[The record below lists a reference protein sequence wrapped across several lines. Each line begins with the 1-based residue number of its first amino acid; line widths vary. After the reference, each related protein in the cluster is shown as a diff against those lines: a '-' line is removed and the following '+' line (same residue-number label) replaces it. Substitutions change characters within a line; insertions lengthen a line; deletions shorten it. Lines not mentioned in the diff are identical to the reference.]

1 MAIGSRIANGDA
13 CKMNLSSLL
22 PTFVSSANNLHNV
35 LLPVCL
41 VLGFG
46 GLVYKVVGAFRERS
60 LQGVW
65 PYCVKMVVA
74 FCALSTI
81 AQWDP
86 ILTGMVNDASA
97 QAGLDQ
103 TGVLT
108 TFANDVAKKFS
119 LQVNTTGQ
127 PAPQLVQQ
135 QSNPFQ
141 WAGNAASNTLS
152 WFSTLGSPSA
162 AAAKATGTL
171 WHALSNASTALQG
184 ALDALFV
191 MICCVLGML
200 AMWIMWLLQQ
210 VLAEVC
216 FAVSPIF
223 LGCIL
228 IPPLGQMAARF
239 FTNYI
244 AALCWPIGWGIA
256 NLVTVALLNFALNPS
271 NNTGL
276 GAWNFFGG
284 GFIWWIGVGLWALFS
299 SVAAPWLV
307 TKALSAGE
315 NPLVSLFSAGVST
328 AQTTAQT
335 TVSVATSALAPMTG
349 SATAAGSIMAGTMAV
364 RQSFA
369 RRPISNNNGNGSN
382 GSSPAKRS

>member
-1 MAIGSRIANGDA
+1 
-13 CKMNLSSLL
+13 MNLSSLL
-22 PTFVSSANNLHNV
+22 PTFVSSAINLHNV

-46 GLVYKVVGAFRERS
+46 GLIYKITTAYRERS
-60 LQGVW
+60 LQTVW
-65 PYCVKMVVA
+65 PYLVKLSVA
-74 FCALSTI
+74 FAALGLV
-81 AQWDP
+81 QNWGP
-86 ILTGMVNDASA
+86 MVTGMVNDASA

-127 PAPQLVQQ
+127 PATQPVQQ
-135 QSNPFQ
+135 QTNPLQ
-141 WAGNAASNTLS
+141 WVGNATNNTLS

-171 WHALSNASTALQG
+171 WQALSNASTGLQG
-184 ALDALFV
+184 ALEALFV

-239 FTNYI
+239 FTNYV
-244 AALCWPIGWGIA
+244 AVLCWPIGWGIA
-256 NLVTVALLNFALNPS
+256 NLVTVALLNLALNPS

-276 GAWNFFGG
+276 GVWNFFGG
-284 GFIWWIGVGLWALFS
+284 GFIWWTGVGLWALFS
-299 SVAAPWLV
+299 SIAAPWLV

-315 NPLVSLFSAGVST
+315 HPLISLFSAGVNT
-328 AQTTAQT
+328 AQT
-335 TVSVATSALAPMTG
+335 SISIATSAVAPMTG
-349 SATAAGSIMAGTMAV
+349 HAATAGSLVAGTMAV
-364 RQSFA
+364 PKSFA
-369 RRPISNNNGNGSN
+369 SRPVSNNSN

>member
-1 MAIGSRIANGDA
+1 
-13 CKMNLSSLL
+13 MNLSSLL
-22 PTFVSSANNLHNV
+22 PSFVGSANNLHNV

-41 VLGFG
+41 VLGFA
-46 GLVYKVVGAFRERS
+46 GLVYKIFAAYRERS

-81 AQWDP
+81 TQWYPTVTD
-86 ILTGMVNDASA
+86 MVNDVSA

-103 TGVLT
+103 TRVLT

-127 PAPQLVQQ
+127 PANQAAPQQT
-135 QSNPFQ
+135 NPFQ
-141 WAGNAASNTLS
+141 WVGNAASNTLS
-152 WFSTLGSPSA
+152 WFSSLGSPSA
-162 AAAKATGTL
+162 AAAQATGTL
-171 WHALSNASTALQG
+171 WQALSNASTGVQTAIE
-184 ALDALFV
+184 ALFV

-223 LGCIL
+223 LGCL
-228 IPPLGQMAARF
+228 LLPPMGQMAARF

-244 AALCWPIGWGIA
+244 AVLCWPIGWGIA
-256 NLVTVALLNFALNPS
+256 NLVTVALLNLALNPS

-276 GAWNFFGG
+276 GALNFFGG

-299 SVAAPWLV
+299 SIAAPWLV

-315 NPLVSLFSAGVST
+315 QPLISLFSAGINT
-328 AQTTAQT
+328 AQTSISIATA
-335 TVSVATSALAPMTG
+335 ATAPLTG
-349 SATAAGSIMAGTMAV
+349 QATAAGSIVAGTMAV
-364 RQSFA
+364 PKSFA
-369 RRPISNNNGNGSN
+369 RRPVSSLNGSN
-382 GSSPAKRS
+382 GSGPAKRS

>member
-1 MAIGSRIANGDA
+1 
-13 CKMNLSSLL
+13 
-22 PTFVSSANNLHNV
+22 
-35 LLPVCL
+35 
-41 VLGFG
+41 
-46 GLVYKVVGAFRERS
+46 
-60 LQGVW
+60 
-65 PYCVKMVVA
+65 MV
-74 FCALSTI
+74 
-81 AQWDP
+81 
-86 ILTGMVNDASA
+86 TGMVNDASA

-127 PAPQLVQQ
+127 PATQPVQQ
-135 QSNPFQ
+135 QTNPVQ
-141 WAGNAASNTLS
+141 WVGNAANNTLS

-171 WHALSNASTALQG
+171 WQALSNASTGLQG
-184 ALDALFV
+184 ALEALFV

-223 LGCIL
+223 LGCLL

-244 AALCWPIGWGIA
+244 AVLCWPIGWGIA
-256 NLVTVALLNFALNPS
+256 NLVTVALLNLALNPS

-276 GAWNFFGG
+276 GVWNFFGG
-284 GFIWWIGVGLWALFS
+284 GFIWWTGVGLWALFS
-299 SVAAPWLV
+299 SFAAPWLV

-315 NPLVSLFSAGVST
+315 NPLISLFSAGVST
-328 AQTTAQT
+328 AQT
-335 TVSVATSALAPMTG
+335 SISIGTSAVAPMTG
-349 SATAAGSIMAGTMAV
+349 HATTAGSLVAGTMAV
-364 RQSFA
+364 PKSFA
-369 RRPISNNNGNGSN
+369 SRPVSNSSN

>member
-1 MAIGSRIANGDA
+1 VDFWRQFTNSNSPE
-13 CKMNLSSLL
+13 MNLSSLL
-22 PTFVSSANNLHNV
+22 PSFISSAINLHSV

-46 GLVYKVVGAFRERS
+46 GLVYKIAAAHRERS
-60 LQGVW
+60 LQAIL
-65 PYCVKMVVA
+65 PYLVKVSVA
-74 FCALSTI
+74 FAALGLI
-81 AQWDP
+81 QNWGP
-86 ILTGMVNDASA
+86 MLTGMVNDASA

-127 PAPQLVQQ
+127 PATQPVQQ
-135 QSNPFQ
+135 QTNPFQ
-141 WAGNAASNTLS
+141 WVGNAASNTLS

-171 WHALSNASTALQG
+171 WQALSNASTGLQG
-184 ALDALFV
+184 ALEALFV

-228 IPPLGQMAARF
+228 MPPRGQMAARF

-244 AALCWPIGWGIA
+244 AVLCWPIGWGIA
-256 NLVTVALLNFALNPS
+256 NLVTVALLNLALNPS
-271 NNTGL
+271 NSTGL

-284 GFIWWIGVGLWALFS
+284 
-299 SVAAPWLV
+299 
-307 TKALSAGE
+307 ALSGG
-315 NPLVSLFSAGVST
+315 SG
-328 AQTTAQT
+328 
-335 TVSVATSALAPMTG
+335 LACG
-349 SATAAGSIMAGTMAV
+349 
-364 RQSFA
+364 RSFRA
-369 RRPISNNNGNGSN
+369 
-382 GSSPAKRS
+382 SPHPG

>member
-1 MAIGSRIANGDA
+1 
-13 CKMNLSSLL
+13 MNVSSLL
-22 PTFVSSANNLHNV
+22 PTFFSAGSNLHNV

-41 VLGFG
+41 VLGFA
-46 GLVYKVVGAFRERS
+46 GLLYKCAGMFRERS
-60 LQGVW
+60 LQQVW
-65 PYCVKMVVA
+65 PYLVKMSVA
-74 FCALSTI
+74 FCALGAMST
-81 AQWDP
+81 W
-86 ILTGMVNDASA
+86 TGSVMDMVSDLNA
-97 QAGLDQ
+97 QAGLNQ

-119 LQVNTTGQ
+119 LQVNTSGQ
-127 PAPQLVQQ
+127 PATQATQQ
-135 QSNPFQ
+135 QTNPFQ
-141 WAGNAASNTLS
+141 WVGNAASNTLS
-152 WFSTLGSPSA
+152 WFSSLGSPSSA
-162 AAAKATGTL
+162 AAQATGTL
-171 WHALSNASTALQG
+171 WQAVSNASTGVQTMLE
-184 ALDALFV
+184 ALFV

-228 IPPLGQMAARF
+228 IAPFGQMAARF

-244 AALCWPIGWGIA
+244 AVLCWPIGWGIA
-256 NLVTVALLNFALNPS
+256 NLVTIALLNLALNPS
-271 NNTGL
+271 NNAGL

-328 AQTTAQT
+328 AQTTVQT
-335 TVSVATSALAPMTG
+335 SVSVATSALAPMTG
-349 SATAAGSIMAGTMAV
+349 SATAAGSIVAGTMAV
-364 RQSFA
+364 RPSFA
-369 RRPISNNNGNGSN
+369 RRPISSNNGSGSN
-382 GSSPAKRS
+382 GSGPVTRS

>member
-1 MAIGSRIANGDA
+1 VDVWRQLANGNSPE
-13 CKMNLSSLL
+13 MNLTSLL
-22 PTFVSSANNLHNV
+22 PTFVNSAINLHNV

-46 GLVYKVVGAFRERS
+46 GLVYKITTAHRERS
-60 LQGVW
+60 LQTLW
-65 PYCVKMVVA
+65 PYLVKLSVA
-74 FCALSTI
+74 FAALGLV
-81 AQWDP
+81 QNWGP
-86 ILTGMVNDASA
+86 MVTGMVNDAST

-108 TFANDVAKKFS
+108 TFANDVAKKFGAN
-119 LQVNTTGQ
+119 VNTSGQ
-127 PAPQLVQQ
+127 PATQPAQQ
-135 QSNPFQ
+135 QQTNPFQ
-141 WAGNAASNTLS
+141 WVGNAASNTFS
-152 WFSTLGSPSA
+152 WFSSLGSPSA
-162 AAAKATGTL
+162 AAAQATGTL
-171 WHALSNASTALQG
+171 WQALSNASTGVQTAIET
-184 ALDALFV
+184 LFV

-200 AMWIMWLLQQ
+200 AMWSMWLLQQ

-228 IPPLGQMAARF
+228 LPPMGQMAARF

-244 AALCWPIGWGIA
+244 SVLCWPIGWGIA
-256 NLVTVALLNFALNPS
+256 NLVTVALLNLALNPT

-276 GAWNFFGG
+276 GVLNFFGG

-315 NPLVSLFSAGVST
+315 QPLISLFSAGVNT
-328 AQTTAQT
+328 AQT
-335 TVSVATSALAPMTG
+335 SLSIATSAAAPLTG
-349 SATAAGSIMAGTMAV
+349 QWTAAGSIVASTMAV
-364 RQSFA
+364 PKSFA
-369 RRPISNNNGNGSN
+369 SRPVSSSNSSN

>member
-1 MAIGSRIANGDA
+1 
-13 CKMNLSSLL
+13 
-22 PTFVSSANNLHNV
+22 
-35 LLPVCL
+35 
-41 VLGFG
+41 
-46 GLVYKVVGAFRERS
+46 
-60 LQGVW
+60 
-65 PYCVKMVVA
+65 
-74 FCALSTI
+74 
-81 AQWDP
+81 
-86 ILTGMVNDASA
+86 
-97 QAGLDQ
+97 
-103 TGVLT
+103 
-108 TFANDVAKKFS
+108 
-119 LQVNTTGQ
+119 
-127 PAPQLVQQ
+127 
-135 QSNPFQ
+135 
-141 WAGNAASNTLS
+141 
-152 WFSTLGSPSA
+152 
-162 AAAKATGTL
+162 
-171 WHALSNASTALQG
+171 
-184 ALDALFV
+184 
-191 MICCVLGML
+191 VLGML

-228 IPPLGQMAARF
+228 LPPMGQMAARF

-244 AALCWPIGWGIA
+244 AVLCWPIGWGIA
-256 NLVTVALLNFALNPS
+256 NLVTVALLNLALNPS

-369 RRPISNNNGNGSN
+369 RRPISSNNGGGSN
-382 GSSPAKRS
+382 GSSPVTRS

>member
-1 MAIGSRIANGDA
+1 MAIGRRIANRDP

-46 GLVYKVVGAFRERS
+46 GLVYKVVGAFRESS

-97 QAGLDQ
+97 QAGLNQ

-127 PAPQLVQQ
+127 PATQPVQQ

-141 WAGNAASNTLS
+141 WVGNAASNTLS

-171 WHALSNASTALQG
+171 WQALSNASTGLQG
-184 ALDALFV
+184 ALEALFV

-244 AALCWPIGWGIA
+244 AVLCWPIGWGIA
-256 NLVTVALLNFALNPS
+256 NLVTVALLNLALNPS

-299 SVAAPWLV
+299 SIAAPWLV

-315 NPLVSLFSAGVST
+315 NPLVSLFSAGVHT
-328 AQTTAQT
+328 AQT
-335 TVSVATSALAPMTG
+335 SISIATSAVAPVTG
-349 SATAAGSIMAGTMAV
+349 QATAAGSIVAGTMAV
-364 RQSFA
+364 QKSFA
-369 RRPISNNNGNGSN
+369 SRPVSSSSN

>member
-1 MAIGSRIANGDA
+1 VAVGIKFANPNSK
-13 CKMNLSSLL
+13 KMNLSSLL

-46 GLVYKVVGAFRERS
+46 GLVYKVVAAFRERS

-81 AQWDP
+81 AQWYPTVTD
-86 ILTGMVNDASA
+86 MVNDVSA
-97 QAGLDQ
+97 QAGLNQ
-103 TGVLT
+103 TGVLA
-108 TFANDVAKKFS
+108 TFANDVAKKFGAN
-119 LQVNTTGQ
+119 VNTSGQ
-127 PAPQLVQQ
+127 PAAQPVQQ
-135 QSNPFQ
+135 QQTNPFQ
-141 WAGNAASNTLS
+141 WVGNAASNTLS
-152 WFSTLGSPSA
+152 WFSSLGSPSA
-162 AAAKATGTL
+162 AAAQATGTL
-171 WHALSNASTALQG
+171 WQALSNASTGVQTAIET
-184 ALDALFV
+184 LFV

-228 IPPLGQMAARF
+228 LPPMGQMAARF

-244 AALCWPIGWGIA
+244 SVLCWPIGWGIA
-256 NLVTVALLNFALNPS
+256 NLVTVALLNLALNPT

-276 GAWNFFGG
+276 GVLNFFGG

-315 NPLVSLFSAGVST
+315 QPLISLFSAGVNT
-328 AQTTAQT
+328 AQT
-335 TVSVATSALAPMTG
+335 SISIATSAAAPLTG
-349 SATAAGSIMAGTMAV
+349 QWTAAGSIMAGTMAV
-364 RQSFA
+364 PKSFA
-369 RRPISNNNGNGSN
+369 SRPVSSLSSSNGSN
-382 GSSPAKRS
+382 GASPAKRS

>member
-13 CKMNLSSLL
+13 CKMNLSSLV
-22 PTFVSSANNLHNV
+22 PTFGRSASNLQKG
-35 LLPVCL
+35 LLPVCR

-46 GLVYKVVGAFRERS
+46 GLVYKVVGAFRERAM
-60 LQGVW
+60 QGVW
-65 PYCVKMVVA
+65 PCCVKRVVA

-127 PAPQLVQQ
+127 PATQPVQQ

-141 WAGNAASNTLS
+141 WVGNAASNTLS

-171 WHALSNASTALQG
+171 WQALPNASTGFQVALES
-184 ALDALFV
+184 LFV

-228 IPPLGQMAARF
+228 MPPLGQMAARF

-244 AALCWPIGWGIA
+244 AVLCWPIGWGIA

-276 GAWNFFGG
+276 GAWNFFGDC
-284 GFIWWIGVGLWALFS
+284 FICGIGVGLRALFL
-299 SVAAPWLV
+299 SVAEPWLV
-307 TKALSAGE
+307 TKALSASA
-315 NPLVSLFSAGVST
+315 NP
-328 AQTTAQT
+328 
-335 TVSVATSALAPMTG
+335 
-349 SATAAGSIMAGTMAV
+349 
-364 RQSFA
+364 
-369 RRPISNNNGNGSN
+369 
-382 GSSPAKRS
+382 